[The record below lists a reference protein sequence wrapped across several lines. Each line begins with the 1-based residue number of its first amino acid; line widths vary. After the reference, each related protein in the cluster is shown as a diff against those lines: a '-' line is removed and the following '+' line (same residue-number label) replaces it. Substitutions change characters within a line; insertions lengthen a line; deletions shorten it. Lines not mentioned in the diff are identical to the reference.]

1 MIERNIA
8 VIAMSYVS
16 TPAAAVDGGVPLPG
30 RWESS

>member
-1 MIERNIA
+1 MIGRNIA

-16 TPAAAVDGGVPLPG
+16 TPAAVDGGVPLPG